1 MVAKEHKARVL
12 PFPTDRITNLEHE
25 DLEQIQIELR
35 NEVHV
40 LDFDEAF
47 ELAVAIFRQ
56 IEDLDLADRETPH
69 CNAES

>member
-1 MVAKEHKARVL
+1 MAAKEHKARVL
-12 PFPTDRITNLEHE
+12 PFPTNRINSE
-25 DLEQIQIELR
+25 DEAPEQIHIALR

-56 IEDLDLADRETPH
+56 IEELDSADDEIPQRNVEP
-69 CNAES
+69 